1 VGIGGIKMRI
11 LVTGG
16 AGFIGSFIVD
26 ELVENGYEVVV
37 LDSLEKQVH
46 NGVKPNYLN
55 SKAELLV
62 GSVGDKKILKKALE
76 GVEAIIHQAAL
87 VGVGQSMYEISRYVD
102 GNTGNTVK
110 MLQYLVDEEHDVKKL
125 IVASSMSIYG
135 EGKYNCSKCGI
146 IFPKFREKSQLES
159 HSWEMKCPKC
169 GGLAGPLPTDEEK
182 PLFSTSVYALSKK
195 DQEEYSMCVGNAYGI
210 PTVALRYFNV
220 YGPRQAL
227 SNPYTGVCSIFSSR
241 IKNNNPP
248 IIYEDGKQK
257 RDFIHVKDVARANV
271 MVLENRNADYEIFN
285 VGTGRGVS
293 ILEVANVLIK
303 KYNSKVEPL
312 LANKYREGDIR
323 YCFADVSKIKRK
335 VGFEASIKF
344 EDGIDDLIQW
354 VDKQQDI
361 KDGFQKAEEEL
372 KKRKLIK

>member
-1 VGIGGIKMRI
+1 VGTGGIKMKV

-303 KYNSKVEPL
+303 KYNSKVKPL

>member
-1 VGIGGIKMRI
+1 
-11 LVTGG
+11 
-16 AGFIGSFIVD
+16 
-26 ELVENGYEVVV
+26 
-37 LDSLEKQVH
+37 
-46 NGVKPNYLN
+46 
-55 SKAELLV
+55 
-62 GSVGDKKILKKALE
+62 
-76 GVEAIIHQAAL
+76 
-87 VGVGQSMYEISRYVD
+87 
-102 GNTGNTVK
+102 
-110 MLQYLVDEEHDVKKL
+110 
-125 IVASSMSIYG
+125 MSIYG
-135 EGKYNCSKCGI
+135 EGRYNCSKCGA
-146 IFPKFREKSQLES
+146 IFPKFREKIQLES

-169 GGLAGPLPTDEEK
+169 GGLAEPLPTDEEK

-195 DQEEYSMCVGNAYGI
+195 DQEEYSMCVGKAYGI

-285 VGTGRGVS
+285 VGTGRGIS

-303 KYNSKVEPL
+303 KYNSKVKPL

-344 EDGIDDLIQW
+344 EDGIDDLIRW